1 MFIVGEIGV
10 NWEGDFELLKKLLLN
25 LKKSGCDA
33 VKFQAY
39 NMEMI
44 KAHPLKDRLIKSAVT
59 ESNIKKID
67 EISKKIGIEWF
78 CTPMYL
84 EAVTL
89 LEPFVNRYKIR
100 EVDGR
105 ILMDNKTS
113 PLIDRIMKTGKEII
127 ISSNQNPVKS
137 KSYTNKKIKWL
148 YCIPKYP
155 CNLDEINFQEIKN
168 YDGYS
173 NHCNHIIAPLTAAI
187 LGANIIEIHVTADK
201 NKNFIDN
208 AVSFD
213 VSEIKELIRLIKLA
227 KKIKT
232 SE

>member
-67 EISKKIGIEWF
+67 EVSKKIGIEWF

-84 EAVTL
+84 EAVEL

-100 EVDGR
+100 EIDGR
-105 ILMDNKTS
+105 VLMDNKTS
-113 PLIDRIMKTGKEII
+113 PLIDKIMKTKKEVIV
-127 ISSNQNPVKS
+127 SSNQNPANS
-137 KSYTNKKIKWL
+137 KLYTNKKIKWL
-148 YCIPKYP
+148 YCVPKYP

-173 NHCNHIIAPLTAAI
+173 NHCDHIIAPLTAAI
-187 LGANIIEIHVTADK
+187 LGANIIEIHVTVDK

-213 VSEIKELIRLIKLA
+213 VSEVKELIRLIKLA

>member
-10 NWEGDFELLKKLLLN
+10 NWEGDFELLEKLLLN
-25 LKKSGCDA
+25 LKKSGCNA

-44 KAHPLKDRLIKSAVT
+44 KAHPLKDRLIKSAIT

-155 CNLDEINFQEIKN
+155 CNLDEIDFQEIKN

-187 LGANIIEIHVTADK
+187 LGANIIEIHVTVDK

-213 VSEIKELIRLIKLA
+213 VSEVKELIRLIKLA

>member
-10 NWEGDFELLKKLLLN
+10 NWEGDFELLEKLLLN

-67 EISKKIGIEWF
+67 EVSKKIGIEWF

-84 EAVTL
+84 EAVEL

-100 EVDGR
+100 EIDGR
-105 ILMDNKTS
+105 VLMDNKTS
-113 PLIDRIMKTGKEII
+113 PLIDKIMKTKKEVIV
-127 ISSNQNPVKS
+127 SSNQNPANS
-137 KSYTNKKIKWL
+137 KLYTNKKIKWL
-148 YCIPKYP
+148 YCVPKYP

-173 NHCNHIIAPLTAAI
+173 NHCDHIIAPLTAAI

>member
-67 EISKKIGIEWF
+67 EVSKKIGIEWF

-84 EAVTL
+84 AAVEL

-100 EVDGR
+100 EIDGR
-105 ILMDNKTS
+105 VLMDNKTS
-113 PLIDRIMKTGKEII
+113 PLIDKIMKTKKEVIV
-127 ISSNQNPVKS
+127 SSNQNPANS
-137 KSYTNKKIKWL
+137 KLYTNKKIKWL
-148 YCIPKYP
+148 YCVPKYP

-173 NHCNHIIAPLTAAI
+173 NHCDHIIAPLTAAI